1 MPTGT
6 GTGNARPPGL
16 VPLVRERL
24 RPHRASLAVLV
35 AVQAV
40 QALAMLLLPTLYAD
54 VIDHGVLTH
63 DSGRVLRYGGLMLA
77 VTLVQA
83 GCAAAAVHLGARLAM
98 SVGHGLRGDVFAQ
111 TQRFSGREMARFGP
125 ASLLTRTTNDVQQVQ
140 MLVFTALTLSL
151 AAPLTGLGGIALAF
165 AQDVPLAL
173 VLVVDIPLL
182 VAVIGFVISRMV
194 PHTRAMR
201 RRLDTVNRVLRE
213 QITGI
218 RVVRAF
224 VREAHERRRFAAANA
239 ELTASAVR
247 AGRIQV
253 FFGATAT
260 LISTLASV
268 VVVAFGGPRIAE
280 GHLELGSL
288 IAFLNYLA
296 LVLASVMV
304 AMTVFM
310 MAPGAKASAERIGEV
325 LATEPAVADPA
336 DPAPAPEGPGDLDLS
351 GVTFRYPGAE
361 EPVLHGIG
369 LTARP
374 GQVTAIV
381 GSTGSGKT
389 TLVHLAARLLDPDAG
404 TVALDGTCVR
414 HLRRADLASAVGL
427 VPQKA
432 YLFSGTIASNL
443 RYGDPEAA
451 DEALWH
457 ALGVAQ
463 ARDFVAALPD
473 GLDTAVGQGG
483 STVSGGQR
491 QRLALARALVA
502 KPRVYLFDDC
512 FSALDTATEA
522 ALRAALAEE
531 IGHAT
536 RVEVSQRVAA
546 FRDADRIVVLDSG
559 RVEATGTHRELLT
572 ACPTYAEIVTSQVT
586 AQEAV

>member
-6 GTGNARPPGL
+6 RNARPPAL
-16 VPLVRERL
+16 VPLL
-24 RPHRASLAVLV
+24 RGPLGAHRAGLAALV
-35 AVQAV
+35 AVQAA
-40 QALAMLLLPTLYAD
+40 QSLALLLLPTLYAD
-54 VIDHGVLTH
+54 VIDHGVLTR
-63 DSGRVLRYGGLMLA
+63 DTGRVLRQGGLMLA
-77 VTLVQA
+77 VTLVQI
-83 GCAAAAVHLGARLAM
+83 GSAAAAVHLGARIAM
-98 SVGHGLRGDVFAQ
+98 SVGHGLRAQVFARV
-111 TQRFSGREMARFGP
+111 QRFSGREMARFGP

-151 AAPLTGLGGIALAF
+151 AAPLTGLGGIVLAL
-165 AQDVPLAL
+165 AQDVPLSL
-173 VLVVDIPLL
+173 VLIVDIPLL

-201 RRLDTVNRVLRE
+201 QRLDSVNRVLRE
-213 QITGI
+213 QITGA

-224 VREAHERRRFAAANA
+224 VREAHERRRFAEANTGLAAA
-239 ELTASAVR
+239 AVR
-247 AGRIQV
+247 AGRLQV

-268 VVVAFGGPRIAE
+268 VVVAFAGPRIAE
-280 GHLELGSL
+280 GNLELGSL

-310 MAPGAKASAERIGEV
+310 MAPGAKVSAARIGEV
-325 LATEPAVADPA
+325 LGTEPAVAEPA
-336 DPAPAPEGPGDLDLS
+336 DPAPAPTGPGQLDAG

-361 EPVLHGIG
+361 EPVLHGVDLI
-369 LTARP
+369 ARP
-374 GQVTAIV
+374 GQVTAVV

-389 TLVHLAARLLDPDAG
+389 TLVHLMARLLDADSG
-404 TVALDGTCVR
+404 TVTLDGTDVR
-414 HLRRADLASAVGL
+414 AMRRSDLAAAVGL
-427 VPQKA
+427 VPQRA

-443 RYGDPEAA
+443 RYGDPEADD
-451 DEALWH
+451 DELWH

-483 STVSGGQR
+483 GTVSGGQR

-502 KPRVYLFDDC
+502 KPRCYLFDDS

-522 ALRAALAEE
+522 ALRAALDEE
-531 IGHAT
+531 IGHTT
-536 RVEVSQRVAA
+536 RLVVSQRVAA
-546 FRDADRIVVLDSG
+546 VQDADRIAVLDSG
-559 RVEATGTHRELLT
+559 RIEATGTHAELL
-572 ACPTYAEIVTSQVT
+572 AASPVYAEIVTSQLT
-586 AQEAV
+586 SPEAV